1 MAAGADLI
9 NGTNSQNGL
18 DEEEEEEER
27 ALFNFSIP
35 LLAPISP
42 PHKACLSP
50 AEKFEISSEKEGKR
64 GVATAVTVRPPLLSC
79 QTVWEE
85 GNGRESVKKKM
96 RIRKNPFSSFFSAP
110 KNQPI
115 FPSLHIRAKESPH
128 RRRLNF
134 SLLIQAISSSFVYT

>member
-18 DEEEEEEER
+18 EKEEEER
-27 ALFNFSIP
+27 ALFNFPIP

-50 AEKFEISSEKEGKR
+50 AEKFEISSEKEGKG

-79 QTVWEE
+79 QTVREE
-85 GNGRESVKKKM
+85 GGK
-96 RIRKNPFSSFFSAP
+96 A
-110 KNQPI
+110 
-115 FPSLHIRAKESPH
+115 
-128 RRRLNF
+128 
-134 SLLIQAISSSFVYT
+134 